1 MVENKKN
8 LRFKGNVNADT
19 DSKSVN
25 RNNGENQ
32 KGTQNYF
39 QTVNQRKEPRE
50 VVFDSGNE
58 KQVAYNLNQQLR
70 IQQLKRN
77 EMQQDFYQQRA
88 PQAKPNLHPQN
99 RVQTTGSQNL
109 KEQPTQNP
117 QNNLN
122 KAPTQQISFQKPS
135 EIPKQQETP
144 QTIPQKPP
152 VTPKTN
158 PETQKPQVTEQ
169 PKPQVNEKPKEQP
182 KPQVN
187 EKPKEQP
194 KPQVNEKPK
203 EQPKPQVNEKPKET
217 EKKQETQKETEKPKE
232 EPKQE
237 KTETKPKN
245 NKNKEETKTK
255 KETNKKENKKSKD
268 KKDKSKKDKK
278 SSNSKKDTKSEEEQ
292 DVDSLVSHFVP
303 GYKENIAVQLENV
316 SLSFKVSN
324 DKIDNLKEYVI
335 RTIKRNKEKTRKFKA
350 LDNISVKIYQGE
362 KVGLIGYNGAG
373 KSTLLRIIAGVYEPD
388 EGTVTTNGI
397 IAPLLS
403 LGAGFD
409 YNYSGR
415 ENIFL
420 NGAILGYTED
430 FLKSKYDEIVE
441 FSELEDFID
450 FPVKNYSSGMQAKLG
465 FSIATVVNPD
475 ILIIDEILSVGDVK
489 FQKKSSDKIK
499 SLMGSG
505 TTVLLVSHSIQQIR
519 NLCDKALW
527 IEHGKVVAYDEVN
540 KVCDAYLKAAE
551 SATKDELKNI
561 KLE

>member
-58 KQVAYNLNQQLR
+58 KQVAYNINQQLR

-169 PKPQVNEKPKEQP
+169 PKPEPQKTENKPKEQP
-182 KPQVN
+182 KQ
-187 EKPKEQP
+187 EK
-194 KPQVNEKPK
+194 V
-203 EQPKPQVNEKPKET
+203 EKPKET
-217 EKKQETQKETEKPKE
+217 EKKQETQKEAEKPKE

-278 SSNSKKDTKSEEEQ
+278 SSNSKKDTKSEEEH

>member
-19 DSKSVN
+19 NSKSASG
-25 RNNGENQ
+25 NNGENQ
-32 KGTQNYF
+32 KRTQNYF

-99 RVQTTGSQNL
+99 RAQTTGSQNL
-109 KEQPTQNP
+109 NEQPTQNP

-122 KAPTQQISFQKPS
+122 KAPAQQISFQKPS

-169 PKPQVNEKPKEQP
+169 PKPEPQKTENKPKEQP
-182 KPQVN
+182 KQ
-187 EKPKEQP
+187 EK
-194 KPQVNEKPK
+194 V
-203 EQPKPQVNEKPKET
+203 EKPKET
-217 EKKQETQKETEKPKE
+217 EKKQETQKEAEKPKE

>member
-58 KQVAYNLNQQLR
+58 KQVTYNLNQQLR

-169 PKPQVNEKPKEQP
+169 PKPKPQKTENKPKEQP
-182 KPQVN
+182 KQ
-187 EKPKEQP
+187 EK
-194 KPQVNEKPK
+194 V
-203 EQPKPQVNEKPKET
+203 EKPKET
-217 EKKQETQKETEKPKE
+217 EKKQETQKEAEKPKE

>member
-99 RVQTTGSQNL
+99 RAQTTGSQNL

-117 QNNLN
+117 QNNPN
-122 KAPTQQISFQKPS
+122 KAPAQQISFQKPS
-135 EIPKQQETP
+135 EIPKPQETP

-152 VTPKTN
+152 VSPKTN
-158 PETQKPQVTEQ
+158 SETQKPQVTEQ
-169 PKPQVNEKPKEQP
+169 PKPEPQKTENKPKEQP
-182 KPQVN
+182 KQ
-187 EKPKEQP
+187 EK
-194 KPQVNEKPK
+194 V
-203 EQPKPQVNEKPKET
+203 EKPKET
-217 EKKQETQKETEKPKE
+217 EKKQETQKEAEKPKE
-232 EPKQE
+232 EHKQE

-245 NKNKEETKTK
+245 NENKEETKTK

-268 KKDKSKKDKK
+268 KKDKK

-441 FSELEDFID
+441 FSELEEFID

>member
-158 PETQKPQVTEQ
+158 PETQKPQVT
-169 PKPQVNEKPKEQP
+169 EQP

>member
-8 LRFKGNVNADT
+8 LRFKSNVNINT

-32 KGTQNYF
+32 KETQNYF
-39 QTVNQRKEPRE
+39 QTVNQIKEPRE

-77 EMQQDFYQQRA
+77 EMQQDYHQQRA

-99 RVQTTGSQNL
+99 RAQNNGFQNL
-109 KEQPTQNP
+109 KKQPTQNP

-122 KAPTQQISFQKPS
+122 NAPAQQISFQKPS

-144 QTIPQKPP
+144 QNIPQKLP

-158 PETQKPQVTEQ
+158 PETQKQ
-169 PKPQVNEKPKEQP
+169 QVNEKPKEEP
-182 KPQVN
+182 
-187 EKPKEQP
+187 EKTE
-194 KPQVNEKPK
+194 NKPK

-217 EKKQETQKETEKPKE
+217 ENKPKEQPKPQVNEKPKETENKQKTQKEVEKPKE

-237 KTETKPKN
+237 KTVTKS
-245 NKNKEETKTK
+245 KNKENKEKTK

-268 KKDKSKKDKK
+268 KKDKK
-278 SSNSKKDTKSEEEQ
+278 SSNNEKDTKSEEEQ

-388 EGTVTTNGI
+388 EGNVTTNGI

-441 FSELEDFID
+441 FSELEEFID

>member
-19 DSKSVN
+19 NSKSVN

-99 RVQTTGSQNL
+99 RAQTTGSQNL

-117 QNNLN
+117 QNNPN
-122 KAPTQQISFQKPS
+122 KAPAQQISFQKPS

-144 QTIPQKPP
+144 QNIPQKPP

-158 PETQKPQVTEQ
+158 PETQKPEVTEQ
-169 PKPQVNEKPKEQP
+169 PKPKPQKTENKPKEQP

-187 EKPKEQP
+187 EQP
-194 KPQVNEKPK
+194 KQEK
-203 EQPKPQVNEKPKET
+203 VEKPKET
-217 EKKQETQKETEKPKE
+217 EKKQETQKEAEKPKE

-237 KTETKPKN
+237 KTEIKPKN
-245 NKNKEETKTK
+245 NENKEETKTK

-441 FSELEDFID
+441 FSELEEFID

>member
-77 EMQQDFYQQRA
+77 EMQQDYHQQRA

-99 RVQTTGSQNL
+99 RAQNNGFQNL
-109 KEQPTQNP
+109 KKQPTQNP
-117 QNNLN
+117 QNNPN
-122 KAPTQQISFQKPS
+122 KAPAQQISFQKPS
-135 EIPKQQETP
+135 EIPKPQETP

-152 VTPKTN
+152 VSPKTN
-158 PETQKPQVTEQ
+158 SETQKPQVTEQ
-169 PKPQVNEKPKEQP
+169 PKPEPQKTENKPKEQP
-182 KPQVN
+182 KQEKV
-187 EKPKEQP
+187 EKPKETE
-194 KPQVNEKPK
+194 NKPK

-217 EKKQETQKETEKPKE
+217 ENKQKTQKEVEKPKE

-237 KTETKPKN
+237 KTVTKSKN
-245 NKNKEETKTK
+245 KENKENKEETKTK

-268 KKDKSKKDKK
+268 KKDKK
-278 SSNSKKDTKSEEEQ
+278 SSNNEKDTKSEEEQ

-388 EGTVTTNGI
+388 EGKVTTNGI

-441 FSELEDFID
+441 FSELEEFID

>member
-8 LRFKGNVNADT
+8 LRFKDNVNADT

-39 QTVNQRKEPRE
+39 QTVNHRKEPRE

-77 EMQQDFYQQRA
+77 EMQQDFYKQRA

-169 PKPQVNEKPKEQP
+169 PKPEPQKTENKPKEQP
-182 KPQVN
+182 KQ
-187 EKPKEQP
+187 EK
-194 KPQVNEKPK
+194 V
-203 EQPKPQVNEKPKET
+203 EKPKET
-217 EKKQETQKETEKPKE
+217 EKKQETQKEAEKPKE

-441 FSELEDFID
+441 FSELEEFID

>member
-19 DSKSVN
+19 NSKSVN

-117 QNNLN
+117 QNNPN
-122 KAPTQQISFQKPS
+122 KAPAQQISFQKPS

-144 QTIPQKPP
+144 QNIPQKPP

-158 PETQKPQVTEQ
+158 PETQKPEVTEQ
-169 PKPQVNEKPKEQP
+169 PKPE
-182 KPQVN
+182 PQKTEN
-187 EKPKEQP
+187 
-194 KPQVNEKPK
+194 KPK

-217 EKKQETQKETEKPKE
+217 EKKQETQKEAEKPKE
-232 EPKQE
+232 EPKQK
-237 KTETKPKN
+237 KTEIKPKN
-245 NKNKEETKTK
+245 NENKEETKTK

-441 FSELEDFID
+441 FSELEEFID

>member
-70 IQQLKRN
+70 VQQLKIN
-77 EMQQDFYQQRA
+77 EMQQDYYQQRT
-88 PQAKPNLHPQN
+88 PQTKPNLHPQN
-99 RVQTTGSQNL
+99 ITQNTDSQNL
-109 KEQPTQNP
+109 RQHLTQNP

-122 KAPTQQISFQKPS
+122 KAPAQQISFQKPS
-135 EIPKQQETP
+135 EIPKQPITP
-144 QTIPQKPP
+144 QNIQQNPLTS
-152 VTPKTN
+152 PKTT
-158 PETQKPQVTEQ
+158 PEI
-169 PKPQVNEKPKEQP
+169 PKPQVNEKPKQRPQKTENKPKEQP
-182 KPQVN
+182 KQEKA

-194 KPQVNEKPK
+194 KQEKAEKPK
-203 EQPKPQVNEKPKET
+203 EN
-217 EKKQETQKETEKPKE
+217 EKKQKTKKEDKKPKE
-232 EPKQE
+232 E
-237 KTETKPKN
+237 TKPE
-245 NKNKEETKTK
+245 NKEETN
-255 KETNKKENKKSKD
+255 NKKN

-278 SSNSKKDTKSEEEQ
+278 SSNNKKNIEPEEKQ

-303 GYKENIAVQLENV
+303 GYKEKIAVQLENV

-388 EGTVTTNGI
+388 EGKVTTNGI

-441 FSELEDFID
+441 FSELEEFID

>member
-169 PKPQVNEKPKEQP
+169 PKPEPQKTENKPKEQP
-182 KPQVN
+182 KQ
-187 EKPKEQP
+187 EK
-194 KPQVNEKPK
+194 V
-203 EQPKPQVNEKPKET
+203 EKPKET
-217 EKKQETQKETEKPKE
+217 EKKQETQKEAEKPKE

>member
-19 DSKSVN
+19 NSKSVN

-117 QNNLN
+117 QNNPN
-122 KAPTQQISFQKPS
+122 KAPAQQISFQKPS

-144 QTIPQKPP
+144 QNIPQKPP

-158 PETQKPQVTEQ
+158 PETQKPEVTEQ
-169 PKPQVNEKPKEQP
+169 PKPE
-182 KPQVN
+182 PQKTEN
-187 EKPKEQP
+187 
-194 KPQVNEKPK
+194 KPK

-217 EKKQETQKETEKPKE
+217 EKKQETQKEAEKPKE

-237 KTETKPKN
+237 KTEIKPKN
-245 NKNKEETKTK
+245 NENKEETKTK

-441 FSELEDFID
+441 FSELEEFID

>member
-1 MVENKKN
+1 
-8 LRFKGNVNADT
+8 
-19 DSKSVN
+19 
-25 RNNGENQ
+25 
-32 KGTQNYF
+32 
-39 QTVNQRKEPRE
+39 
-50 VVFDSGNE
+50 
-58 KQVAYNLNQQLR
+58 
-70 IQQLKRN
+70 
-77 EMQQDFYQQRA
+77 MQHDFYQQRA

-152 VTPKTN
+152 ISPKTN
-158 PETQKPQVTEQ
+158 PETQKPQVSEQ
-169 PKPQVNEKPKEQP
+169 PKPEPQKTENKPKEQP
-182 KPQVN
+182 KQEKVEKPK
-187 EKPKEQP
+187 ETEKKPKEQP
-194 KPQVNEKPK
+194 KQEK
-203 EQPKPQVNEKPKET
+203 VEKPKET
-217 EKKQETQKETEKPKE
+217 EKKQETQKEAEKPKE
-232 EPKQE
+232 EPKPE
-237 KTETKPKN
+237 KTETKL
-245 NKNKEETKTK
+245 KNKEKTK

-268 KKDKSKKDKK
+268 KKDKK

-388 EGTVTTNGI
+388 EGKVKTNGI

-441 FSELEDFID
+441 FSELEEFID

>member
-19 DSKSVN
+19 NSKSVN

-99 RVQTTGSQNL
+99 RAQTTGSQNL

-117 QNNLN
+117 QNNPN
-122 KAPTQQISFQKPS
+122 KAPAQQISFQKPS

-169 PKPQVNEKPKEQP
+169 PKPEPQKTENKPKEQP
-182 KPQVN
+182 KQ
-187 EKPKEQP
+187 EK
-194 KPQVNEKPK
+194 V
-203 EQPKPQVNEKPKET
+203 EKPKET
-217 EKKQETQKETEKPKE
+217 EKKQETQKEAEKPKE

>member
-19 DSKSVN
+19 NSKSVN

-99 RVQTTGSQNL
+99 RAQTTGSQNL

-152 VTPKTN
+152 VSPKTN
-158 PETQKPQVTEQ
+158 PETQKPQVSEQ
-169 PKPQVNEKPKEQP
+169 PKPEPQKTETKPKEQP
-182 KPQVN
+182 KQEKV
-187 EKPKEQP
+187 EKPKETEN
-194 KPQVNEKPK
+194 K
-203 EQPKPQVNEKPKET
+203 PKPQVNEKPKET
-217 EKKQETQKETEKPKE
+217 ENKQETQKEAEKPKE

-441 FSELEDFID
+441 FSELEEFID

>member
-1 MVENKKN
+1 MVENKKI

-77 EMQQDFYQQRA
+77 EMQQDYHQQRA

-99 RVQTTGSQNL
+99 RAQNNGFQNL
-109 KEQPTQNP
+109 KKQPTQNP

-122 KAPTQQISFQKPS
+122 KAPAQQISFKKPS

-158 PETQKPQVTEQ
+158 PETQKPQVSGQ
-169 PKPQVNEKPKEQP
+169 PKPEPQKTENKPKEQP
-182 KPQVN
+182 KQEKVEKPKETEN
-187 EKPKEQP
+187 KPKEQP
-194 KPQVNEKPK
+194 KQEK
-203 EQPKPQVNEKPKET
+203 VEKPKET
-217 EKKQETQKETEKPKE
+217 ENKQKTQKEVEKPKE

-237 KTETKPKN
+237 KTVTKSKN
-245 NKNKEETKTK
+245 KENKEETKTK

-268 KKDKSKKDKK
+268 KKDKK
-278 SSNSKKDTKSEEEQ
+278 SSNNEKDTKSEEEQ

-388 EGTVTTNGI
+388 EGNVTTNGI

-441 FSELEDFID
+441 FSELEEFID

-561 KLE
+561 RLE

>member
-169 PKPQVNEKPKEQP
+169 PKPEPQKTENKPKEQP
-182 KPQVN
+182 KQ
-187 EKPKEQP
+187 EK
-194 KPQVNEKPK
+194 V
-203 EQPKPQVNEKPKET
+203 EKPKET
-217 EKKQETQKETEKPKE
+217 EKKQETQKEAEKPKE

-278 SSNSKKDTKSEEEQ
+278 SSNNEKDTKSEEEP

-388 EGTVTTNGI
+388 EGKVTTNGI

-441 FSELEDFID
+441 FSELEEFID

>member
-99 RVQTTGSQNL
+99 RAQTTGSQNL
-109 KEQPTQNP
+109 NEQPTQNP

-122 KAPTQQISFQKPS
+122 KAPAQQISFQKPS

-169 PKPQVNEKPKEQP
+169 PKPEPQKTENKPKEQP
-182 KPQVN
+182 KQ
-187 EKPKEQP
+187 EK
-194 KPQVNEKPK
+194 V
-203 EQPKPQVNEKPKET
+203 EKPKET
-217 EKKQETQKETEKPKE
+217 EKKQETQKEAEKPKE

>member
-32 KGTQNYF
+32 KGTQNYC

-99 RVQTTGSQNL
+99 RAQTTGSQNL
-109 KEQPTQNP
+109 NEQPTQNP

-122 KAPTQQISFQKPS
+122 KAPAQQISFQKPS

-169 PKPQVNEKPKEQP
+169 PKPEPQKTENKPKEQP
-182 KPQVN
+182 KQ
-187 EKPKEQP
+187 EK
-194 KPQVNEKPK
+194 V
-203 EQPKPQVNEKPKET
+203 EKPKET
-217 EKKQETQKETEKPKE
+217 EKKQETQKEAEKPKE

>member
-77 EMQQDFYQQRA
+77 EMQHDFYQQRA

-169 PKPQVNEKPKEQP
+169 PKPEPQKTENKPKEQP
-182 KPQVN
+182 KQEKVEKPK
-187 EKPKEQP
+187 ETEKKPKEQP
-194 KPQVNEKPK
+194 KQEK
-203 EQPKPQVNEKPKET
+203 VEKPKET
-217 EKKQETQKETEKPKE
+217 EKKQETQKEAEKPKE
-232 EPKQE
+232 EPKPE
-237 KTETKPKN
+237 KTETKL
-245 NKNKEETKTK
+245 KNKEKTK

-268 KKDKSKKDKK
+268 KKDKK

-388 EGTVTTNGI
+388 EGKVKTNGI

-441 FSELEDFID
+441 FSELEEFID

>member
-169 PKPQVNEKPKEQP
+169 PKPEPQKTENKPKEQP
-182 KPQVN
+182 KQ
-187 EKPKEQP
+187 EK
-194 KPQVNEKPK
+194 V
-203 EQPKPQVNEKPKET
+203 EKPKET
-217 EKKQETQKETEKPKE
+217 EKKQETQKEAEKPKE

-441 FSELEDFID
+441 FSELEEFID

>member
-169 PKPQVNEKPKEQP
+169 PKLKPQKTENKPKEQP
-182 KPQVN
+182 IQ
-187 EKPKEQP
+187 EK
-194 KPQVNEKPK
+194 VEKPK

>member
-169 PKPQVNEKPKEQP
+169 PKPEPQKTENKPKEQP
-182 KPQVN
+182 KQ
-187 EKPKEQP
+187 EK
-194 KPQVNEKPK
+194 V
-203 EQPKPQVNEKPKET
+203 EKPKET

>member
-1 MVENKKN
+1 M
-8 LRFKGNVNADT
+8 
-19 DSKSVN
+19 
-25 RNNGENQ
+25 
-32 KGTQNYF
+32 
-39 QTVNQRKEPRE
+39 
-50 VVFDSGNE
+50 
-58 KQVAYNLNQQLR
+58 
-70 IQQLKRN
+70 
-77 EMQQDFYQQRA
+77 
-88 PQAKPNLHPQN
+88 
-99 RVQTTGSQNL
+99 
-109 KEQPTQNP
+109 
-117 QNNLN
+117 
-122 KAPTQQISFQKPS
+122 
-135 EIPKQQETP
+135 
-144 QTIPQKPP
+144 PQKPP

-158 PETQKPQVTEQ
+158 PETQKPQVSGQ
-169 PKPQVNEKPKEQP
+169 PKPEPQKTENKPKEQP
-182 KPQVN
+182 KQ
-187 EKPKEQP
+187 EKVEKQKETENKTKEQT
-194 KPQVNEKPK
+194 KPQD
-203 EQPKPQVNEKPKET
+203 NEKPKET
-217 EKKQETQKETEKPKE
+217 ENKQETQKEVEKPKE

-237 KTETKPKN
+237 KTVTKSKN
-245 NKNKEETKTK
+245 KENKENKEETKTK

-268 KKDKSKKDKK
+268 KKDKK
-278 SSNSKKDTKSEEEQ
+278 SSNNEKDTKSEEEQ

-388 EGTVTTNGI
+388 EGKVTTNGI

-441 FSELEDFID
+441 FSELEEFID

>member
-19 DSKSVN
+19 NSKSVN

-99 RVQTTGSQNL
+99 RAQTTGSQNL

-152 VTPKTN
+152 VSPKTN
-158 PETQKPQVTEQ
+158 PETQKPQVSEQ
-169 PKPQVNEKPKEQP
+169 PKPEPQKTETKPKEQP
-182 KPQVN
+182 KQEKV
-187 EKPKEQP
+187 EKPKETE
-194 KPQVNEKPK
+194 NKPK

-217 EKKQETQKETEKPKE
+217 ENKQETQKEAEKPNE

-441 FSELEDFID
+441 FSELEEFID

>member
-99 RVQTTGSQNL
+99 RAQTTGSQNL

-169 PKPQVNEKPKEQP
+169 PKPEPQKTENKPKEQP
-182 KPQVN
+182 KQ
-187 EKPKEQP
+187 EK
-194 KPQVNEKPK
+194 V
-203 EQPKPQVNEKPKET
+203 EKPKET

>member
-19 DSKSVN
+19 NSKSVN

-99 RVQTTGSQNL
+99 KVQTTGSQNL

-122 KAPTQQISFQKPS
+122 KAPAQQISFQKPS

-152 VTPKTN
+152 VSPKTN
-158 PETQKPQVTEQ
+158 PETQKPQVSEQ
-169 PKPQVNEKPKEQP
+169 PKPEPQKTEKKPKEQPKQEKVEKPKETEKKPKEQP

-187 EKPKEQP
+187 EKL
-194 KPQVNEKPK
+194 
-203 EQPKPQVNEKPKET
+203 KET
-217 EKKQETQKETEKPKE
+217 ENKQETQKEAEKPKE

-245 NKNKEETKTK
+245 NENKEETKTK

-268 KKDKSKKDKK
+268 KDKSKKDKK

-388 EGTVTTNGI
+388 EGKVKTNGI

-441 FSELEDFID
+441 FSELEEFID

>member
-19 DSKSVN
+19 NSKSASG
-25 RNNGENQ
+25 NNGENQ
-32 KGTQNYF
+32 KRTQNYF

-70 IQQLKRN
+70 VQQLKRN
-77 EMQQDFYQQRA
+77 EMQQDYYQQRT

-99 RVQTTGSQNL
+99 RVQTNGSQNL
-109 KEQPTQNP
+109 RQQPAQSP

-135 EIPKQQETP
+135 EIPKQQVTP
-144 QTIPQKPP
+144 QNIPQKPP
-152 VTPKTN
+152 VTPRTT
-158 PETQKPQVTEQ
+158 PETPRPQVSEKAKQEPQKTE
-169 PKPQVNEKPKEQP
+169 NKPKEQP
-182 KPQVN
+182 KQ
-187 EKPKEQP
+187 EK
-194 KPQVNEKPK
+194 V
-203 EQPKPQVNEKPKET
+203 EKPKET
-217 EKKQETQKETEKPKE
+217 EKKQEPQKTENKPKE

-237 KTETKPKN
+237 KTETKS
-245 NKNKEETKTK
+245 KNKEKTE
-255 KETNKKENKKSKD
+255 KETNKNENNKSKD
-268 KKDKSKKDKK
+268 KKDKK
-278 SSNSKKDTKSEEEQ
+278 SSNSKKDTKSNEEQ
-292 DVDSLVSHFVP
+292 DVDSLVSHFIP

-388 EGTVTTNGI
+388 EGNVTTNGI

-441 FSELEDFID
+441 FSELEEFID

-551 SATKDELKNI
+551 NATKDELKNI

>member
-19 DSKSVN
+19 NSKSVN

-99 RVQTTGSQNL
+99 RAQTTGSQNL

-152 VTPKTN
+152 VSPKTN
-158 PETQKPQVTEQ
+158 PETQKPQVSEQ
-169 PKPQVNEKPKEQP
+169 PKPEPQKTETKPKEQP
-182 KPQVN
+182 KQ
-187 EKPKEQP
+187 EK
-194 KPQVNEKPK
+194 V
-203 EQPKPQVNEKPKET
+203 EKPKET
-217 EKKQETQKETEKPKE
+217 ENKQETQKEAEKPKE

-441 FSELEDFID
+441 FSELEEFID

>member
-99 RVQTTGSQNL
+99 RVQTTGSQSL

-169 PKPQVNEKPKEQP
+169 PKLKPQKTENKPKEQP
-182 KPQVN
+182 IQ
-187 EKPKEQP
+187 EK
-194 KPQVNEKPK
+194 VEKPK

>member
-19 DSKSVN
+19 NSKSVN

-117 QNNLN
+117 QNNPN
-122 KAPTQQISFQKPS
+122 KAPAQQISFQKPS

-144 QTIPQKPP
+144 QNIPQKPP

-158 PETQKPQVTEQ
+158 PETQKPEVNEQ
-169 PKPQVNEKPKEQP
+169 PKPEPQKTENKPKEQP

-187 EKPKEQP
+187 EQPKEQP
-194 KPQVNEKPK
+194 KQEK
-203 EQPKPQVNEKPKET
+203 VEKPKET
-217 EKKQETQKETEKPKE
+217 EKKQETQKEAEKPKE

-237 KTETKPKN
+237 KTEIKPKN
-245 NKNKEETKTK
+245 NENKEETKTK

-441 FSELEDFID
+441 FSELEEFID

>member
-169 PKPQVNEKPKEQP
+169 PKPEPQKTENKPKEQP
-182 KPQVN
+182 KQ
-187 EKPKEQP
+187 EK
-194 KPQVNEKPK
+194 V
-203 EQPKPQVNEKPKET
+203 EKPKET
-217 EKKQETQKETEKPKE
+217 EKKQETQKEAEKPKE
-232 EPKQE
+232 EHKQE

-245 NKNKEETKTK
+245 NENKEETKTK

-268 KKDKSKKDKK
+268 KKDKK

-441 FSELEDFID
+441 FSELEEFID

>member
-19 DSKSVN
+19 NSKSVN

-99 RVQTTGSQNL
+99 RAQTTGSQNL

-152 VTPKTN
+152 VSPKTN
-158 PETQKPQVTEQ
+158 PETQKPQVSEQ
-169 PKPQVNEKPKEQP
+169 PKPEPQKTEKKPKEQPKQEKVEKPKETEKKPKEQP

-187 EKPKEQP
+187 EKL
-194 KPQVNEKPK
+194 
-203 EQPKPQVNEKPKET
+203 KET
-217 EKKQETQKETEKPKE
+217 ENKQETQKEAEKPKE

-245 NKNKEETKTK
+245 NENKEETKTK

-268 KKDKSKKDKK
+268 KDKSKKDKK

-388 EGTVTTNGI
+388 EGKVKTNGI

-441 FSELEDFID
+441 FSELEEFID

>member
-50 VVFDSGNE
+50 VVFDKKKKN
-58 KQVAYNLNQQLR
+58 QVAYNLNQQMR

-99 RVQTTGSQNL
+99 RAQTTGSQNL

-169 PKPQVNEKPKEQP
+169 PKPEPQKTENKPKEQP
-182 KPQVN
+182 KQ
-187 EKPKEQP
+187 EK
-194 KPQVNEKPK
+194 V
-203 EQPKPQVNEKPKET
+203 EKPKET

>member
-158 PETQKPQVTEQ
+158 PETQKPQDTEQ
-169 PKPQVNEKPKEQP
+169 PKPEPQKTENKPKEQP
-182 KPQVN
+182 KQ
-187 EKPKEQP
+187 EK
-194 KPQVNEKPK
+194 V
-203 EQPKPQVNEKPKET
+203 EKPKET

>member
-77 EMQQDFYQQRA
+77 EMQHDFYQQRA

-99 RVQTTGSQNL
+99 RAQTTGSQNL
-109 KEQPTQNP
+109 NEQPTQNP

-144 QTIPQKPP
+144 QNIPQKPP

-158 PETQKPQVTEQ
+158 PETQKPEVTEQ
-169 PKPQVNEKPKEQP
+169 PKPEPQKTENKPKEQP
-182 KPQVN
+182 KQ
-187 EKPKEQP
+187 EK
-194 KPQVNEKPK
+194 V
-203 EQPKPQVNEKPKET
+203 EKPKET
-217 EKKQETQKETEKPKE
+217 EKKQETQKEAEKPKE

-237 KTETKPKN
+237 KTEIKPKN
-245 NKNKEETKTK
+245 NENKEETKTK

-441 FSELEDFID
+441 FSELEEFID

>member
-77 EMQQDFYQQRA
+77 EMQHDFYQQRA

-99 RVQTTGSQNL
+99 RAQTTGSQNL

-158 PETQKPQVTEQ
+158 PETQKPQVNEK
-169 PKPQVNEKPKEQP
+169 PKLKPQKTENKPKEQP
-182 KPQVN
+182 IQ
-187 EKPKEQP
+187 EK
-194 KPQVNEKPK
+194 VEKPK

-217 EKKQETQKETEKPKE
+217 EKKQETQKEAEKPKE
-232 EPKQE
+232 EHKQE

-245 NKNKEETKTK
+245 NENKEETKTK

-268 KKDKSKKDKK
+268 KKDKK

-441 FSELEDFID
+441 FSELEEFID

-527 IEHGKVVAYDEVN
+527 IEHGKVVAYGEVN